1 MNHRP
6 NVKSYTI
13 KLPEKNTE
21 ENLWDSKDFSDTILK
36 NMSIKNLFYFLFVGV
51 VTSLYMFVKTHRT
64 VC

>member
-21 ENLWDSKDFSDTILK
+21 ENLWDSKDFSDTNI
-36 NMSIKNLFYFLFVGV
+36 NDLFEEKLEFL
-51 VTSLYMFVKTHRT
+51 L
-64 VC
+64 